1 MSDKDTAHLLNELQE
16 ARAEIDRLKKLTVA
30 QFEGKAILVKQ
41 ITKLEKKCIK
51 AKEALQALNAENDAL
66 LAALEQSTDE
76 LLKLLN
82 ENQKLK
88 QDKPLPGEGG
98 E

>member
-16 ARAEIDRLKKLTVA
+16 ARAEIDRLREITVA
-30 QFEGKAILVKQ
+30 QFEGAGSLVKQ
-41 ITKLEKKCIK
+41 IGKLEKKCIR
-51 AKEALQALNAENDAL
+51 AKRALEALNTENDLL

-76 LLKLLN
+76 LVKLIN

-88 QDKPLPGEGG
+88 QDKPLPGEGR
-98 E
+98 

>member
-16 ARAEIDRLKKLTVA
+16 ARAEIDRLREITVA
-30 QFEGKAILVKQ
+30 QFEGKTILVKQ
-41 ITKLEKKCIK
+41 IIKLEKKCIK

-88 QDKPLPGEGG
+88 QGGPLPGG